1 MLLLYPYL
9 TSLLLGGVSRLLTR
23 CIVPLRA
30 VFLIVITPCIM
41 LLPIVYT
48 GRPVRVST
56 RYIAIPLA
64 VKALEY
70 TSLRLVPL
78 NRLQLL
84 GFY

>member
-9 TSLLLGGVSRLLTR
+9 ISLLLGGVSRLLIR

-30 VFLIVITPCIM
+30 VFLIVIAPCIV

-48 GRPVRVST
+48 GRPIRAST

-64 VKALEY
+64 VKVLEY
-70 TSLRLVPL
+70 TSL
-78 NRLQLL
+78 
-84 GFY
+84 